1 MLENSITRAHRILK
15 EAQQTL
21 SVESAAAIEQA
32 YNDIVN
38 LDDFI
43 DKEINA
49 IEADLDLD
57 SKGKQRARRELFERA
72 GRKYEAIKAKRNYS
86 NMDAELETKLI
97 PEPAREEE
105 SLIQFLKER
114 EIRDRLVGKTQAQIL
129 SIFGES
135 LFDGSNPLVSDA
147 ILNSPRGFE
156 MVSEDILQKMRQVRA
171 AKINP
176 EIAEERCSV
185 PQLSSMVEKMLTS
198 VRQELDRLRSKELPA
213 SLKQTKSPKDAPFRF

>member
-1 MLENSITRAHRILK
+1 MLENSIAEARRILK
-15 EAQQTL
+15 EAQQFL
-21 SVESAAAIEQA
+21 SFESAAAIEQV

-43 DKEINA
+43 DKEISA
-49 IEADLDLD
+49 IEADLDFD
-57 SKGKQRARRELFERA
+57 AIAKQRARRELFESA
-72 GRKYEAIKAKRNYS
+72 GRKFEAITAKRNYS
-86 NMDAELETKLI
+86 NMDDELETKLI
-97 PEPAREEE
+97 PEPVREEE

-156 MVSEDILQKMRQVRA
+156 MVSEDILQKMRQARA

-176 EIAEERCSV
+176 EIAEERRSV

>member
-1 MLENSITRAHRILK
+1 MLENSIAEARRILK
-15 EAQQTL
+15 EAQQFL
-21 SVESAAAIEQA
+21 SFESAAAIEQV

-43 DKEINA
+43 DKEISA
-49 IEADLDLD
+49 IEADLDFD
-57 SKGKQRARRELFERA
+57 AIAKQRARRELFERA
-72 GRKYEAIKAKRNYS
+72 GRKFEAITAKRNYS
-86 NMDAELETKLI
+86 NMDDEPETKLI
-97 PEPAREEE
+97 PEPVREEE

-176 EIAEERCSV
+176 EIAEERRSV

>member
-1 MLENSITRAHRILK
+1 MLENSIAGARRILK
-15 EAQQTL
+15 EAQRTF
-21 SVESAAAIEQA
+21 SVESAAAIEQV
-32 YNDIVN
+32 YNDVVN

-49 IEADLDLD
+49 IEAAFGFDVL
-57 SKGKQRARRELFERA
+57 GKKRARRELFERA
-72 GRKYEAIKAKRNYS
+72 GRKFEAIKAKRNYS
-86 NMDAELETKLI
+86 HIDEELEAKLLR
-97 PEPAREEE
+97 EPLREED

-135 LFDGSNPLVSDA
+135 LFDGSNPLVSGA
-147 ILNSPRGFE
+147 ILKSPLGFE
-156 MVSEDILQKMRQVRA
+156 MVSEDILKKMRRSRA

-176 EIAEERCSV
+176 EIAEELRTV
-185 PQLSSMVEKMLTS
+185 HQLNSTVEKMLTL

-213 SLKQTKSPKDAPFRF
+213 SLKQTKSSKDAPFRF

>member
-1 MLENSITRAHRILK
+1 
-15 EAQQTL
+15 
-21 SVESAAAIEQA
+21 
-32 YNDIVN
+32 
-38 LDDFI
+38 
-43 DKEINA
+43 
-49 IEADLDLD
+49 
-57 SKGKQRARRELFERA
+57 
-72 GRKYEAIKAKRNYS
+72 
-86 NMDAELETKLI
+86 MDAELETKLI

-156 MVSEDILQKMRQVRA
+156 MVSEDILQKMRQARA

-176 EIAEERCSV
+176 EIAEERRSV

-198 VRQELDRLRSKELPA
+198 VRQELDRLRSKELPV

>member
-1 MLENSITRAHRILK
+1 MLENSIAEARRILK
-15 EAQQTL
+15 EAQQIL
-21 SVESAAAIEQA
+21 SFEAAAAIEQV

-43 DKEINA
+43 DKEISA
-49 IEADLDLD
+49 IEADLDFD
-57 SKGKQRARRELFERA
+57 AIAKQRARRELFERA
-72 GRKYEAIKAKRNYS
+72 GRKFEAITAKRNYS

-156 MVSEDILQKMRQVRA
+156 MVSEDILQKMRQARA

-176 EIAEERCSV
+176 EIAEERRSV

>member
-1 MLENSITRAHRILK
+1 MLENSIAEARRILK
-15 EAQQTL
+15 EAQQFL
-21 SVESAAAIEQA
+21 SFESAAAIEQV

-43 DKEINA
+43 DKEISA
-49 IEADLDLD
+49 IEADLDFD
-57 SKGKQRARRELFERA
+57 AIAKQRARRELFERA
-72 GRKYEAIKAKRNYS
+72 GRKFEAITAKRNYS
-86 NMDAELETKLI
+86 NMDDELETKLI
-97 PEPAREEE
+97 PEPVREEE

-156 MVSEDILQKMRQVRA
+156 MVSEDILQKMRQARA

-176 EIAEERCSV
+176 EIAEERRSV

>member
-86 NMDAELETKLI
+86 HLDEELETKLI
-97 PEPAREEE
+97 REHVSEEE

-147 ILNSPRGFE
+147 ILKAPPGFE
-156 MVSEDILQKMRQVRA
+156 MVSEDVLKKMRRARA

-176 EIAEERCSV
+176 EIAEELQTVR
-185 PQLSSMVEKMLTS
+185 QLSYTVDKMLS
-198 VRQELDRLRSKELPA
+198 LVRQELDRLRSKELPA
-213 SLKQTKSPKDAPFRF
+213 SLTQTKAPKDPPFRF

>member
-1 MLENSITRAHRILK
+1 MLENSITRARRILK

-43 DKEINA
+43 EKEINA
-49 IEADLDLD
+49 IEADSDLD

-86 NMDAELETKLI
+86 HLDEELETKLI
-97 PEPAREEE
+97 REHVSEEE

-147 ILNSPRGFE
+147 ILKAPRGFE
-156 MVSEDILQKMRQVRA
+156 MVSEDVLKKMRRARA

-176 EIAEERCSV
+176 EIAEELQTVR
-185 PQLSSMVEKMLTS
+185 QLSHTVDKMLS
-198 VRQELDRLRSKELPA
+198 FVRQELDRLRSKELPA
-213 SLKQTKSPKDAPFRF
+213 SLTQTKATKDPPFRF